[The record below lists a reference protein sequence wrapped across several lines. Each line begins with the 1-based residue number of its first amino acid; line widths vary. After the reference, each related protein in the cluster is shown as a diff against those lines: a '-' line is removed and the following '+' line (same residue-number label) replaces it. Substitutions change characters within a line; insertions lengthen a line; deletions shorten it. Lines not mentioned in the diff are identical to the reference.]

1 MYHIKIMDTHD
12 KEIIL
17 DGEEIVVIAGEA
29 GGANGVIDADE
40 ATIAQVIAESPRLMR
55 AARRAMQQLENTIW
69 LQPCDGACPAYGIRM
84 LTRADWIDKR
94 ERLPELDE
102 IDPTGCVL
110 AWHVYNGMMITGAQ
124 NVGENP
130 YITHWLPALAGPEER
145 ERDT

>member
-55 AARRAMQQLENTIW
+55 AARRAMQQLENTI
-69 LQPCDGACPAYGIRM
+69 CCSHA
-84 LTRADWIDKR
+84 
-94 ERLPELDE
+94 PE
-102 IDPTGCVL
+102 PVQHTVTTC
-110 AWHVYNGMMITGAQ
+110 
-124 NVGENP
+124 
-130 YITHWLPALAGPEER
+130 
-145 ERDT
+145 